1 MGSLQQHTQHDA
13 LRHVQSNIAA
23 HERIANKYSS
33 RHGEI
38 YNVIE
43 QERLR
48 HALAAA
54 LGLVETRRVPPS
66 VLDFGCGDG
75 NLTRHLVAL
84 GCSVTAADV
93 TPSFVA
99 MASQLGT
106 PVLPVR
112 GLELNGVDLSNIPSN
127 SFDLVATYSVLHH
140 IPDYLH
146 AVKELVRVTAPGGIV
161 FIDHEASQDHWD
173 GNPLLLE
180 FRKAAIQPPTASWYI
195 KRLLSAKWWVKR
207 IRKTLNPRYAEEGDI
222 HVWPDD
228 HIEWQA
234 IRDVLNSM
242 SCEILVDETYLLYQA
257 GYPVQVYESFAN
269 TCGDMHM
276 IVARKHA

>member
-1 MGSLQQHTQHDA
+1 MPAQRVTTSA
-13 LRHVQSNIAA
+13 SAAVQSNIDA
-23 HERIANKYSS
+23 HERIADQYAI

-38 YNVIE
+38 YNRIE
-43 QERLR
+43 QQRLG
-48 HALAAA
+48 AA
-54 LGLVETRRVPPS
+54 LSRALHFRSTTKNPPS

-75 NLTRHLVAL
+75 NLTRQLVAL

-99 MASQLGT
+99 MATQLGT
-106 PVLPVR
+106 PTLPVT
-112 GLELNGVDLSNIPSN
+112 GLKLNGVDLANVPSD
-127 SFDLVATYSVLHH
+127 SFDMVATYSVLHH
-140 IPDYLH
+140 VPDYLH

-161 FIDHEASQDHWD
+161 FIDHEASQEHWD
-173 GNPLLLE
+173 GNPLLTE

-234 IRDVLNSM
+234 IRDVLTSM
-242 SCEILVDETYLLYQA
+242 SCEILVAETYLLYQA
-257 GYPVQVYESFAN
+257 GYPVHVYESFAN

>member
-1 MGSLQQHTQHDA
+1 VKGDS
-13 LRHVQSNIAA
+13 RIQSNIDA
-23 HERIANKYSS
+23 HERIAAHYSA

-38 YNVIE
+38 YNDLE
-43 QERLR
+43 QQRLR
-48 HALAAA
+48 ESLSRAL
-54 LGLVETRRVPPS
+54 LMRNTSTNPPTA
-66 VLDFGCGDG
+66 LDFGCGDG

-99 MASQLGT
+99 MATQLGS
-106 PVLPVR
+106 PSLPVT
-112 GLELNGVDLSNIPSN
+112 GLKLNGIDLANIPSN

-140 IPDYLH
+140 VPNYLH
-146 AVKELVRVTAPGGIV
+146 AVEELVRVTAPGGII

-173 GNPLLLE
+173 GHKVLAE
-180 FRKAAIQPPTASWYI
+180 FRKAAIRPPAFSWYA
-195 KRLLSAKWWVKR
+195 KQLLSPRWWAKR

-228 HIEWQA
+228 HIEWA
-234 IRDVLNSM
+234 SIRVVLHQM
-242 SCEILVDETYLLYQA
+242 SCDILVDDTYLLYQRD
-257 GYPVQVYESFAN
+257 YPMDVYADYASR
-269 TCGDMHM
+269 CGDMHM